1 MSLSTL
7 VLVAAVA
14 LMWFALMALRPVRSF
29 LGRHRILVAVL
40 ILPLQPF
47 ALIGLGAAVWLAL
60 TEFQSID
67 WAEAAMYVAMFA
79 LAYLNGLAAFALV
92 TSLQERLNRRRDGAP
107 FLPGAK
113 Q

>member
-1 MSLSTL
+1 MSVLSL
-7 VLVAAVA
+7 VLVLIVG
-14 LMWFALMALRPVRSF
+14 LMWFALMALRRVRSF

-67 WAEAAMYVAMFA
+67 WAEAAMFVAMFA

-92 TSLQERLNRRRDGAP
+92 TSLQERLNRRRDGDP
-107 FLPGAK
+107 FLPGTRE
-113 Q
+113 